1 MSMVKQCITYNR
13 IVKHGKNIKISE
25 CIVLHALFLL
35 LLLCIKLYLKKICML
50 FCHWDRL
57 ITSAR
62 RLCNH
67 LGLYVCMC
75 VYVCLS
81 VNTITQKI
89 INIWTS
95 NFAHTFAIA

>member
-1 MSMVKQCITYNR
+1 MYLL
-13 IVKHGKNIKISE
+13 IKE
-25 CIVLHALFLL
+25 PVCDTVDD
-35 LLLCIKLYLKKICML
+35 K
-50 FCHWDRL
+50 RL
-57 ITSAR
+57 TDFKTPLRLRAGGVIITSAR
-62 RLCNH
+62 TLCNH

-95 NFAHTFAIA
+95 HFAHTFAIA